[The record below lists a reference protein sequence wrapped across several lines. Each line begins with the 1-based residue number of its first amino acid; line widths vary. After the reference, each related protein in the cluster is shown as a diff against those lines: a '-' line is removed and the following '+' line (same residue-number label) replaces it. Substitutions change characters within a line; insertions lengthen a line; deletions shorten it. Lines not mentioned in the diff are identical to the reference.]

1 MIIGLFPRGGH
12 AVNLKAYGPLCLP
25 ESDTNLHATVC
36 SPYTSRQDYLSRPIR
51 AQLASISWT
60 SFRKSSL
67 SRLLRMKSSRAAL
80 RLSLLCSAY
89 IFSWFSASSEKN
101 EFGSQLVRSLSGD
114 GVEYVS
120 GDAAGPWFRA
130 SLLTGVRGR
139 VAGRNIRDPGGAS
152 GENEFR
158 EKLLWSSVGTG
169 VCASLE

>member
-12 AVNLKAYGPLCLP
+12 AVNLEAYGPLCLP
-25 ESDTNLHATVC
+25 EFDTNATVC
-36 SPYTSRQDYLSRPIR
+36 SPEINRQDYYLSRPRR

-120 GDAAGPWFRA
+120 GDAAGPWFRE

-139 VAGRNIRDPGGAS
+139 AAGRNIRDPGDAS
-152 GENEFR
+152 GEDEFR
-158 EKLLWSSVGTG
+158 EKLLWPSVGTG
-169 VCASLE
+169 VCGSLE